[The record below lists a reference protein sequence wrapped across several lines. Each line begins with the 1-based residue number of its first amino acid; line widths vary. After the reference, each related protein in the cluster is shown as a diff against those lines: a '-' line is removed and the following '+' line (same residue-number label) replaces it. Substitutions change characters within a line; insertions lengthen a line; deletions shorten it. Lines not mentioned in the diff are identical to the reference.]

1 MAGILIYHD
10 RNSPTNVT
18 HSLTGG
24 GDMNLEGIIYFPVQD
39 VKFTGGSSLDASATM
54 LIADEVEIAGNTTLG
69 NFEGSAL
76 EANKLLIKASL
87 AE

>member
-10 RNSPTNVT
+10 RNSPTNVV

-24 GDMNLEGIIYFPVQD
+24 ATMDLEVIIYFPVQD
-39 VKFTGGSSLDASATM
+39 VKFTGGASFDVSATM
-54 LIADEVEIAGNTTLG
+54 LIADEVDIAGNTNLG
-69 NFEGSAL
+69 NFSGSAV
-76 EANKLLIKASL
+76 EANKLLIEASL